1 MVNKGIE
8 ITKRQIMDILQR
20 FSYED
25 TNNMWVNKL
34 ADLMLKEY
42 GKSKTTYKPALDALE
57 KAGIIEKYKLGRTE
71 NYPQRIYIRIVE
83 NEVLERIKNGKKN
96 IENTRKI
103 FLESLRYLKKHG
115 LFEHFGLKYE
125 HETIYKKQHYVFIN
139 DKPTWKK
146 GEKVPQFNNPEF
158 LKSKLVKTKP
168 FALNVY
174 FKKKS
179 LDCFYS
185 MLEAIEFQFN
195 HCNSMQINLTLGYFD
210 KLYET
215 AIKSQIKESLIQIQK
230 LITKLIESF
239 SDDLQRDYIDQYIK
253 RRFAWQIPLM
263 Q

>member
-1 MVNKGIE
+1 
-8 ITKRQIMDILQR
+8 
-20 FSYED
+20 
-25 TNNMWVNKL
+25 MWINRL
-34 ADLMLKEY
+34 ADLMLQAY

-57 KAGIIEKYKLGRTE
+57 KAGIIEKYKLGRSE
-71 NYPQRIYIRIVE
+71 NYPQRIYIRIAE
-83 NEVLERIKNGKKN
+83 NEASERIKNGKKN

-115 LFEHFGLKYE
+115 LFTHFGLKYE
-125 HETIYKKQHYVFIN
+125 HETIYKKQHFVFIN

-146 GEKVPQFNNPEF
+146 GEKVPQFNTEEF

-195 HCNSMQINLTLGYFD
+195 YSNSLQINLTLGSFD

-215 AIKSQIKESLIQIQK
+215 AIKSQIKESLIQIK
-230 LITKLIESF
+230 SLITKLIESF

-253 RRFAWQIPLM
+253 RRFAWQLPLM